1 MLTLA
6 LVACDDEPEPTPE
19 PTAPSSTAVSE
30 TSTPTEPTPTGPV
43 EPTLPAAA
51 EEATKAGAEAFVEY
65 YVALI
70 NYAQKTGDVATL
82 TDIAEPACEGC
93 RAGTDS
99 IAEIYRR
106 GGRITGGAYEV
117 RRLETSRAT
126 KESWTVIA
134 HLRVGD
140 QTVRGSRRSGPDLPR
155 WTQQAAIRHLASS
168 GPMDRFHLGDTVI
181 ASLAIVALGL
191 VMNASSADD
200 TDVDT
205 QAGDGQF
212 VTEVRHETETSDGG
226 RFSSTSEPAGTYH
239 QAPACEGICTGELTC
254 PDGTFET
261 RSWLEGPNGEVLS
274 ESYWCPTETTPVEV
288 TTTMIAN
295 ALRRV
300 PLPPSELTIQP
311 PGGQTLV
318 NFRTNFFTEERT
330 LRRTVRLLG
339 QRVDLRIE
347 PHSYTWHFGDG
358 ESVTTEEPGAPYPRL
373 RITHSYLRTGDY
385 APSLDTTWVAD
396 FRVGGGAWRPVPGSV
411 TIAGAPVT
419 LEAIEARPTLVGYG
433 G

>member
-1 MLTLA
+1 MGSPPRRPAAAAAAAVLALA

-140 QTVRGSRRSGPDLPR
+140 QTVRGAGDLDQTYPGGRSKLLFGTWHRAGR
-155 WTQQAAIRHLASS
+155 WTVS
-168 GPMDRFHLGDTVI
+168 
-181 ASLAIVALGL
+181 
-191 VMNASSADD
+191 
-200 TDVDT
+200 
-205 QAGDGQF
+205 
-212 VTEVRHETETSDGG
+212 
-226 RFSSTSEPAGTYH
+226 
-239 QAPACEGICTGELTC
+239 
-254 PDGTFET
+254 
-261 RSWLEGPNGEVLS
+261 
-274 ESYWCPTETTPVEV
+274 
-288 TTTMIAN
+288 
-295 ALRRV
+295 
-300 PLPPSELTIQP
+300 
-311 PGGQTLV
+311 
-318 NFRTNFFTEERT
+318 
-330 LRRTVRLLG
+330 
-339 QRVDLRIE
+339 
-347 PHSYTWHFGDG
+347 
-358 ESVTTEEPGAPYPRL
+358 
-373 RITHSYLRTGDY
+373 
-385 APSLDTTWVAD
+385 
-396 FRVGGGAWRPVPGSV
+396 
-411 TIAGAPVT
+411 T
-419 LEAIEARPTLVGYG
+419 LETP
-433 G
+433 